1 MSVKIVVIGGANVD
15 MVATAPRLPK
25 PGETVIGTNFTIAC
39 GGKGANQAVAAAR
52 LGASVSFIGRIGNDM
67 FGEMLERSLREAG
80 VDTTFLG
87 RDENSHTGVAQIYVA
102 QDGENCIIVVLGAN
116 ERVSEKDIEKAEE
129 RIKDSHCLVFQLEV
143 PRGAVIK
150 AAEIANKHG
159 VMVVSNLAPAQEFAH
174 ELLSMCDVV
183 TVNETEAAQMTGIAI
198 GDLSDAMRGTETL
211 LSMGAR
217 AVVLTMGR
225 EGAIAADESGV
236 EHIPAFKVESIDA
249 TAAGDAFTAALA
261 VRLCEGASLR
271 EAVMFANAAGALA
284 TTKLGAQP
292 SLPYRS
298 EVEELLSSAQGQ
310 SSV

>member
-1 MSVKIVVIGGANVD
+1 MSVRVVVVGGANVD

-52 LGASVSFIGRIGNDM
+52 LGASVSFIGRVGDDM

-80 VDTTFLG
+80 VDTTFLK
-87 RDENSHTGVAQIYVA
+87 RDSSSHTGVAQIYVA

-116 ERVSEKDIEKAEE
+116 GRVSGGDIEEAEE
-129 RIKDSHCLVFQLEV
+129 RISNSHCLVLQLEI
-143 PRGAVIK
+143 PYEAATRAV
-150 AAEIANKHG
+150 EIANKHG
-159 VMVVSNLAPAQEFAH
+159 VKVVSNLAPAQEFAR

-183 TVNETEAAQMTGIAI
+183 TLNESEATQMTGIAI
-198 GDLSDAMRGTETL
+198 NDLDDAMRGAKAL
-211 LSMGAR
+211 LEMGAR
-217 AVVLTMGR
+217 AVVLTMGKQ
-225 EGAIAADESGV
+225 GAVAADKGGI
-236 EHIPAFKVESIDA
+236 EHIPAFKVDSIDA

-261 VRLCEGASLR
+261 VRLCEGVSLR
-271 EAVMFANAAGALA
+271 DAVVFANAAGALA

-298 EVEELLSSAQGQ
+298 EVEMLLRGAMK
-310 SSV
+310 